1 MYISRIIATYKNNK
15 QTDKNTKLYIFL
27 YKNRNHNSE
36 QKTISTTSAMM
47 GMSMTKFLT
56 EPQHQQRYGL

>member
-27 YKNRNHNSE
+27 YKNRNHNSK
-36 QKTISTTSAMM
+36 QKTISTTSTMM